1 MWERSLFKQRN
12 MHWPRQ
18 RIQLQLSTRIF
29 GQSMWNWWAVC
40 LAVIFIVYR
49 LENLYTNWRCWSCMF
64 TCCCFYM
71 KKRFIGIYSFLSQV
85 SIRWSQY
92 AVKNPPLKWFLV
104 SFFFCCCCCLQF
116 IFVIIVSFRY
126 KRVWEQTLFK
136 QRNLHWPNQCIQL
149 QLLAWIFWQSMWNW
163 LVLS

>member
-104 SFFFCCCCCLQF
+104 SFVVVVVCNLYLWLLFPSDINECEGRPCLNNGTCTDRINAF
-116 IFVIIVSFRY
+116 NCSCSPGFSGNRCEIG
-126 KRVWEQTLFK
+126 
-136 QRNLHWPNQCIQL
+136 
-149 QLLAWIFWQSMWNW
+149 
-163 LVLS
+163 